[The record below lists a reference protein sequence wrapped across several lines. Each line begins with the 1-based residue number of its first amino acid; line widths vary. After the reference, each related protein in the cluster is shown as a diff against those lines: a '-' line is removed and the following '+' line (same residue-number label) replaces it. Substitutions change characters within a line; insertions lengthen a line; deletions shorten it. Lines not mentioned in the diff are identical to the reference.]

1 MTQRP
6 LRFGIKLPFS
16 ACILTPAPQ
25 PWQHDRVTHGT
36 DNGYPGQ
43 DPRHH
48 RRGLDMPLGHHRAI
62 RLLPKCH
69 QWLSQYTSRWME
81 FFRHSAFVPAGDSA
95 GRDRHESLKDF
106 LVSGRGASE
115 NAAARAGAFLR
126 WGTPHPPSPPRSLAK
141 GSASVT
147 SIRKAPFLRFRSAML
162 KLPMG

>member
-1 MTQRP
+1 MD
-6 LRFGIKLPFS
+6 
-16 ACILTPAPQ
+16 IL
-25 PWQHDRVTHGT
+25 GK
-36 DNGYPGQ
+36 Y
-43 DPRHH
+43 PRHH

-106 LVSGRGASE
+106 LVSGRGASG

-126 WGTPHPPSPPRSLAK
+126 WRTPHPRPPSEF
-141 GSASVT
+141 SAQGE
-147 SIRKAPFLRFRSAML
+147 RFSNEHKESPVFAISRSAMS
-162 KLPMG
+162 KLQTPKRGAV